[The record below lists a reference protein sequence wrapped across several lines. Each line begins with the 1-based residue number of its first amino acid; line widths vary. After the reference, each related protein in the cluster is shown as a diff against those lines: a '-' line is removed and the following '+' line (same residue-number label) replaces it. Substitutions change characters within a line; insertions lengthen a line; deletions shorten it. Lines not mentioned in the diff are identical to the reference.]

1 MTKPFELLDHTADL
15 KIVANGKSMEEAF
28 SNAAK
33 GMYSYMA
40 DIKKIK
46 PKVQKKIAVKA
57 NKLTTLLY
65 EFLEELLV
73 LTDTDNLLFSEM
85 ENMKIE
91 KKKDI
96 IHLTCIAK
104 GDDFRNYET
113 HGDVKSIT
121 YSEMEIDETKNR
133 VQFVVDI

>member
-15 KIVANGKSMEEAF
+15 KIVANGKSMQEAF
-28 SNAAK
+28 CNAAK

-40 DIKKIK
+40 DIKRNK
-46 PKVQKKIAVKA
+46 PNVKKTINVKA

-73 LTDTDNLLFSEM
+73 LTDTDNLLFSHITD
-85 ENMKIE
+85 MKIE

-113 HGDVKSIT
+113 HGDIKSIT
-121 YSEMEIDETKNR
+121 YSEMEIDEEKNR